1 MAGQQGYEMTI
12 QDGDCDLRPPDLIE
26 PPATGELGGRV
37 ALQSKL
43 YSWTMLH
50 GKVVRL
56 LRDSPYL
63 SEEEIDK
70 LDSQIQAR
78 YDKMP
83 TLISYNADLSVNPGW
98 YLDSHIF
105 VNYTKFRVF
114 RHNLTPNAPYP
125 SRVAALRRCIDMAKN
140 ASPRIAEK
148 FKDIETVSP
157 QDAEAAL
164 EHNQRVVRIMY
175 PEHCQY
181 LYSCAMFLVVAKMWR
196 LALPF
201 VIALRVIG
209 NKLAINKCCCRYLW
223 GVIIFTD
230 GRESISPTEPKET
243 GLDGFFTEED
253 EEVLV
258 LIGADMNQDA
268 RAWEAVWQKDEIRKK
283 RPPLVSIG
291 SGESEDEERRKRPPL
306 VSVGSGESEVP
317 DEIASISGSDLRSTG
332 RTPSKMSE
340 EPQKM
345 SEEETPKTIKEEEP
359 RAALGRRWSDE
370 DETWDTMVSFVRQKC
385 EEQSSLMKDISVEGS
400 REEQEPPEV
409 DQDIQRRMSIS
420 NFL

>member
-1 MAGQQGYEMTI
+1 MTI
-12 QDGDCDLRPPDLIE
+12 QDGDCDLRPPELIE
-26 PPATGELGGRV
+26 SPTGELGGRV

-56 LRDSPYL
+56 LRDSSYL

-70 LDSQIQAR
+70 LDSQIQSR

-83 TLISYNADLSVNPGW
+83 TLISHNADLSVNSGW
-98 YLDSHIF
+98 YMDSHIF

-114 RHNLTPNAPYP
+114 RHNLTPNAPFT
-125 SRVAALRRCIDMAKN
+125 SRLASVRRCIEMAKE
-140 ASPRIAEK
+140 ASPQIAEK

-157 QDAEAAL
+157 QDAEAAH
-164 EHNQRVVRIMY
+164 EHNQKVVRIMY

-181 LYSCAMFLVVAKMWR
+181 LYSCAMFLVVAKMWS

-209 NKLAINKCCCRYLW
+209 NRLAINKCCCRYLW
-223 GVIIFTD
+223 GVIIFTE
-230 GRESISPTEPKET
+230 GRDSIYPVVPKE
-243 GLDGFFTEED
+243 GSEPFWTEED
-253 EEVLV
+253 EEVLA
-258 LIGADMNQDA
+258 LIGADMNQDT
-268 RAWEAVWQKDEIRKK
+268 RAWEAVWQKDE
-283 RPPLVSIG
+283 
-291 SGESEDEERRKRPPL
+291 ERRKRPTL

-317 DEIASISGSDLRSTG
+317 DELASISGSELRSTG

-340 EPQKM
+340 EEPPKT
-345 SEEETPKTIKEEEP
+345 EEEEQSRPVLVE
-359 RAALGRRWSDE
+359 SVE
-370 DETWDTMVSFVRQKC
+370 DETWDSMVSFIREKC
-385 EEQSSLMKDISVEGS
+385 AELPTPMEEINVEGS
-400 REEQEPPEV
+400 REQEPEGH
-409 DQDIQRRMSIS
+409 QDIQRRMSIS

>member
-1 MAGQQGYEMTI
+1 MII

-26 PPATGELGGRV
+26 PLAGELVGRV

-50 GKVVRL
+50 GKVVRI

-78 YDKMP
+78 YNKMP
-83 TLISYNADLSVNPGW
+83 TLISYNADSSVNPGW
-98 YLDSHIF
+98 HMDSQIF

-114 RHNLTPNAPYP
+114 RHNLTPNASFP
-125 SRVAALRRCIDMAKN
+125 SRLASLRRCIEMAKE

-157 QDAEAAL
+157 QDAEAAH

-181 LYSCAMFLVVAKMWR
+181 LYSCAMFLVVAKMWS

-223 GVIIFTD
+223 GVIIFTE
-230 GRESISPTEPKET
+230 GRDSIYPVVPKEV
-243 GLDGFFTEED
+243 GLEPFWTEED
-253 EEVLV
+253 EEVLA

-268 RAWEAVWQKDEIRKK
+268 RAWEAVWQKEEPRK
-283 RPPLVSIG
+283 RPTLVSLV
-291 SGESEDEERRKRPPL
+291 SGES
-306 VSVGSGESEVP
+306 
-317 DEIASISGSDLRSTG
+317 DEIASISGSDFRSPG

-340 EPQKM
+340 P
-345 SEEETPKTIKEEEP
+345 EERPV
-359 RAALGRRWSDE
+359 LVQRWSGE
-370 DETWDTMVSFVRQKC
+370 DETWDSMVLFIREKC
-385 EEQSSLMKDISVEGS
+385 AEQPSPMGDVTSTS
-400 REEQEPPEV
+400 EQEPEAL
-409 DQDIQRRMSIS
+409 DIQRRMSIS
-420 NFL
+420 NLL